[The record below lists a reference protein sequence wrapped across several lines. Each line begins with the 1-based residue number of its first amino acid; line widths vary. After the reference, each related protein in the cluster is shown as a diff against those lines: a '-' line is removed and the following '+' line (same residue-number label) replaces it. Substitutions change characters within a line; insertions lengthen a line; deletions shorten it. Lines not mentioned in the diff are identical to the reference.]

1 MARGGTSQAP
11 GATRRRCRA
20 PPMPK
25 PGHHVRVTIWP
36 SASPSRVRLL
46 LMSVVSLGILLFGIV
61 AMHAQ
66 MAGHDASPGD
76 LMSAS
81 VMGPDIGH
89 TEAAA
94 TVGSVMSVTAV
105 MDVMQYGMGG
115 MAAMDCLVL
124 GMMCLFG
131 ALAVML
137 LLALT
142 GRLRALLRRRLAVR
156 ALAFRGWVHPPEP
169 PSLLLLS
176 ISRT

>member
-1 MARGGTSQAP
+1 VTVQLS
-11 GATRRRCRA
+11 ATAFRA
-20 PPMPK
+20 
-25 PGHHVRVTIWP
+25 
-36 SASPSRVRLL
+36 RLL
-46 LMSVVSLGILLFGIV
+46 VFAVLSLGILLFGIV

-66 MAGHDASPGD
+66 MASHDTRPGD
-76 LMSAS
+76 TMSVSAT
-81 VMGPDIGH
+81 GAHAGK

-94 TVGSVMSVTAV
+94 TMSAV
-105 MDVMQYGMGG
+105 MDVMQHGMGG

-142 GRLRALLRRRLAVR
+142 ARLRALLRRRLAVR
-156 ALAFRGWVHPPEP
+156 AQVVRGWARPPEP

>member
-1 MARGGTSQAP
+1 
-11 GATRRRCRA
+11 
-20 PPMPK
+20 
-25 PGHHVRVTIWP
+25 
-36 SASPSRVRLL
+36 
-46 LMSVVSLGILLFGIV
+46 MSVVSLVILLFGIV

-66 MAGHDASPGD
+66 MAGHDASTGD

-81 VMGPDIGH
+81 VMGPDTGH
-89 TEAAA
+89 TETAA
-94 TVGSVMSVTAV
+94 TVGTVMNVTAV
-105 MDVMQYGMGG
+105 MDVMRHGMGD

-131 ALAVML
+131 AVALLL

-142 GRLRALLRRRLAVR
+142 GRLRLLLRRRLAVR
-156 ALAFRGWVHPPEP
+156 ALAAVGWLRPPEP

>member
-1 MARGGTSQAP
+1 
-11 GATRRRCRA
+11 
-20 PPMPK
+20 MPN
-25 PGHHVRVTIWP
+25 PGHHVRVTIRP
-36 SASPSRVRLL
+36 SATPSRVRFL
-46 LMSVVSLGILLFGIV
+46 LMSVVSLVILLFGIV

-66 MAGHDASPGD
+66 MAGHDASPGG

-81 VMGPDIGH
+81 VMGPDISH
-89 TEAAA
+89 TETAA
-94 TVGSVMSVTAV
+94 TVDAVTSITAV
-105 MDVMQYGMGG
+105 MDVMRHGMGG

-131 ALAVML
+131 AVALLL

-142 GRLRALLRRRLAVR
+142 ARLRLLLRRRLAVR
-156 ALAFRGWVHPPEP
+156 ALAAVGWLRPPET

>member
-1 MARGGTSQAP
+1 MLN
-11 GATRRRCRA
+11 
-20 PPMPK
+20 
-25 PGHHVRVTIWP
+25 PGHHVRVTIRP
-36 SASPSRVRLL
+36 SATPSRVRLL

-66 MAGHDASPGD
+66 MPGHRASPGD

-81 VMGPDIGH
+81 AMGPDTSH
-89 TEAAA
+89 TETAA
-94 TVGSVMSVTAV
+94 TVDAGTNVTAV
-105 MDVMQYGMGG
+105 MDVMQHGMGG

-131 ALAVML
+131 AVALLL

-142 GRLRALLRRRLAVR
+142 GRLRLLLRRRLAVR
-156 ALAFRGWVHPPEP
+156 ALAAVGWLRPPEP